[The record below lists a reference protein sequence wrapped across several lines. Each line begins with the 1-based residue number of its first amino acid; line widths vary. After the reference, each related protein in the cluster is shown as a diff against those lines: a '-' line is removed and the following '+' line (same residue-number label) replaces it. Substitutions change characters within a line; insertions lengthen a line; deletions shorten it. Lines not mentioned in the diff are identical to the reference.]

1 MRQEYQRLQ
10 GLVDEAFLDA
20 DQDRDGKLTR
30 DEFEEWYFVNMVPRP
45 SCAKSSVI
53 PGPSES
59 PSTARTAV
67 WRHQRLLWYLMSGH
81 LGTLARRSV
90 HPASPVLLTKNGPL

>member
-59 PSTARTAV
+59 PSTARTGDGETDA
-67 WRHQRLLWYLMSGH
+67 LEAKTTADG
-81 LGTLARRSV
+81 A
-90 HPASPVLLTKNGPL
+90 K